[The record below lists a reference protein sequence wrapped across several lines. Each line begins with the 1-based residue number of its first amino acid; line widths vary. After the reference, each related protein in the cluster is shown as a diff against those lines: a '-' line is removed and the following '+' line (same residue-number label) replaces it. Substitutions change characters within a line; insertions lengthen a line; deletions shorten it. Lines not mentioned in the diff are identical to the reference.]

1 MENASSNKMVK
12 FYNDTIKNKRAELL
26 KTYDPLKK
34 KEIQNQIDKADMQL
48 ENYIQNRSTFI
59 TQYTYIYL
67 QEESKEALDNLTDSV
82 TGTLIK
88 LQLKYMTPTKAMIQ
102 AFWSSLPLQ
111 ENLLEEYTYKQS
123 NTETA

>member
-1 MENASSNKMVK
+1 M
-12 FYNDTIKNKRAELL
+12 IPLKNKRAELL

-111 ENLLEEYTYKQS
+111 ENLLEEYT
-123 NTETA
+123 